1 MLRSLYAGVSGL
13 RVHQVKM
20 DVISNN
26 IANVNTTGFKGS
38 TVSFKEM
45 FSQTMRAASQATG
58 DRGGMN
64 PMQVGLGV
72 GLGSI
77 DSDFSQGNLQ
87 ATGKMTDIAI
97 DGNGFFVIKDGGR
110 NVFTRAGV
118 FTFDETG
125 TFIHRTTGFKVQ
137 GWMAD
142 ANGKMPDL
150 NPSTMEDLTLGE
162 LTMSPTATTFIK
174 WKGNLDTNKA
184 IVDLTYGP
192 EKVNISDAAGRT
204 GELYIETRKMNGAGT
219 ADRADDRWEWV
230 ASTDVRERGN
240 TLTVAASPTNIGHTD
255 IRKGTVVVTDATGT
269 TTYTEGTDYRIDYAA
284 GTIEILG
291 GNITMPAD
299 LRIDYDHT
307 IEVGSG
313 EITVDERGAVKTT
326 STASFTMDITDG
338 NGDDPLSI
346 TVEGPKVGQING
358 GSFSVVT
365 AGVNAGKIEGEYGP
379 MMTTSQKVFDSKGTE
394 HTINVSFVKTGEN
407 RWDWFATP
415 PLDENGQPIPLTN
428 STGTIFFDNAG
439 KVMGDPSGGPISFQ
453 PNGSD
458 RISITPDFTAI
469 TQFDD
474 EDSAT
479 AYDADGYEAGSL
491 SSFSIDAS
499 GTIIGQ
505 YTNGLNRNIGKLAV
519 ANFSNAA
526 GLVRAGD
533 TVFVDSNNS
542 GAPDYGIAETS
553 GRGEISAGTLE
564 MSNVDLADQFTEM
577 ITTQRGFQASS
588 KIIQT
593 ADQILQDLV
602 NLKR

>member
-38 TVSFKEM
+38 SVSFKEM
-45 FSQTMRAASQATG
+45 FSQTMRAASQATA

-77 DSDFSQGNLQ
+77 DSDFTQGNLQ

-97 DGNGFFVIKDGGR
+97 DGNGFFVIKEGGR

-125 TFIHRTTGFKVQ
+125 TFIHRTTGSKVQ

-142 ANGKMPDL
+142 GNGKLPDL
-150 NPSTMEDLTLGE
+150 NPSTMESLTLGE
-162 LTMSPTATTFIK
+162 LTMSPTATTYVK
-174 WKGNLDTNKA
+174 WKGNLNTKKA
-184 IVDLTYGP
+184 IADLTYGP

-230 ASTDVRERGN
+230 ASTDVRERGK
-240 TLTVAASPTNIGHTD
+240 TLTVNSNPTNIGHTD
-255 IRKGTVVVTDATGT
+255 IRKGTVVVTDSTGA
-269 TTYTEGTDYRIDYAA
+269 TTYTEGTDYRVDYAS

-291 GNITMPAD
+291 GNITMPTD
-299 LRIDYDHT
+299 LLIDYDHT
-307 IEVGSG
+307 VEAGRG
-313 EITVDERGAVKTT
+313 EITVDERGAVKT
-326 STASFTMDITDG
+326 SNTASFTVDITDG
-338 NGDDPLSI
+338 KGQDPLTV
-346 TVEGPKVGQING
+346 TVEGPKIGQTNG
-358 GSFSVVT
+358 GNFAVVT
-365 AGVNAGKIEGEYGP
+365 AGVNARTIDGEYGP

-394 HTINVSFVKTGEN
+394 YTLNVSFVKTGEN

-415 PLDENGQPIPLTN
+415 PLDQDGNTIPLTN
-428 STGTIFFDNAG
+428 STGTIFFDSMG
-439 KVMGDPSGGPISFQ
+439 KVMGQPTGGPISFQ
-453 PNGSD
+453 PAGSD
-458 RISITPDFTAI
+458 RVTLAPDFTAM

-474 EDSAT
+474 DDSAT

-491 SSFSIDAS
+491 NGFSIDAA
-499 GTIIGQ
+499 GTITGE
-505 YTNGLNRNIGKLAV
+505 YTNGLNKVIGKLAV

-526 GLVRAGD
+526 GLVRVGD
-533 TVFVDSNNS
+533 TVFVESNNS
-542 GAPDYGIAETS
+542 GSPDYGVAETG

>member
-13 RVHQVKM
+13 RVHQMKM

-38 TVSFKEM
+38 NVSFKEM
-45 FSQTMRAASQATG
+45 FSQTMRSASQATA

-77 DSDFSQGNLQ
+77 DSDFTQGNLQ
-87 ATGKMTDIAI
+87 ATGRMTDIAI
-97 DGNGFFVIKDGGR
+97 DGNGFFVVKDGGR

-118 FTFDETG
+118 FTFDEMG

-137 GWMAD
+137 GWMVD
-142 ANGKMPDL
+142 ANGNLPDL

-162 LTMSPTATTFIK
+162 LTMSPTATTYVK
-174 WKGNLDTNKA
+174 WKGNLNTKKD

-192 EKVNISDAAGRT
+192 KKVNISDEAGRT

-230 ASTDVRERGN
+230 ASTDVRERGV
-240 TLTVAASPTNIGHTD
+240 TLAVAASPTNIGHTD
-255 IRKGTVVVTDATGT
+255 IRKGTVVVTDDTGT
-269 TTYTEGTDYRIDYAA
+269 TTYTEGTDYKIDYAA

-291 GNITMPAD
+291 SGITMPAN
-299 LRIDYDHT
+299 LRMDYDHT
-307 IEVGSG
+307 VEVGSG
-313 EITVDERGAVKTT
+313 EITVDEKGAVKTS
-326 STASFTMDITDG
+326 STASFTMDIT
-338 NGDDPLSI
+338 NGSGGDPSTI
-346 TVEGPKVGQING
+346 TIEGPKVGQAHG
-358 GSFSVVT
+358 GSFAVVT
-365 AGVNAGKIEGEYGP
+365 SGVNAGNVEGQYGP

-394 HTINVSFVKTGEN
+394 YTVNVSFVKTGDN

-415 PLDENGQPIPLTN
+415 PLGKDGQPIALTN
-428 STGTIFFDNAG
+428 NTGTIFFDTAG
-439 KVMGDPSGGPISFQ
+439 KVIGEPTGGPISFQ
-453 PNGSD
+453 PEGSD
-458 RISITPDFTAI
+458 RITITPDFKAV

-474 EDSAT
+474 ADSVT

-491 SSFSIDAS
+491 SSFSIDAA
-499 GTIIGQ
+499 GTIIGE
-505 YTNGLNRNIGKLAV
+505 YSNGLNRVIGKLAV

-533 TVFVDSNNS
+533 TVFVESNNS
-542 GAPDYGIAETS
+542 GAPDYGVAETS

-577 ITTQRGFQASS
+577 ITTQRGFQAAS